1 MIPYD
6 QVDKADWVTIELTW
20 DDEFVEKIK
29 SVADL
34 ENRTLSDWV
43 SKTLYEWY
51 HRELE
56 SGSLK
61 EIYTKIEIP
70 LSSTEENTNG

>member
-1 MIPYD
+1 
-6 QVDKADWVTIELTW
+6 VDKTDWVKIELTW

-34 ENRTLSDWV
+34 ENRALEDWV

-61 EIYTKIEIP
+61 ENYTKIEIP
-70 LSSTEENTNG
+70 LSEIEENNNG

>member
-1 MIPYD
+1 
-6 QVDKADWVTIELTW
+6 VDKTDWVTIELTW

-43 SKTLYEWY
+43 SKALYEWY